1 MCFDASTFVT
11 SLSREEIAL
20 VKNEIAL
27 ADSAG
32 LAGVDGDAAAYLGE
46 MKEKDYKAL
55 LDRLPLEEGKKI
67 ESGWD
72 NFRHKIPMWIFL
84 IILVGLVISSVVH
97 KHSLIPMLG
106 LVSCLYMMAELG
118 LSNWIGFGIWLA
130 VGLVIY
136 FLYGNRNS
144 LLGKK
149 K

>member
-1 MCFDASTFVT
+1 
-11 SLSREEIAL
+11 
-20 VKNEIAL
+20 
-27 ADSAG
+27 
-32 LAGVDGDAAAYLGE
+32 
-46 MKEKDYKAL
+46 
-55 LDRLPLEEGKKI
+55 
-67 ESGWD
+67 
-72 NFRHKIPMWIFL
+72 
-84 IILVGLVISSVVH
+84 VVH